1 MSEVS
6 NAGRKGRIVAFGF
19 IAFILFIILVVY
31 IYYYNYNFIPE
42 VS

>member
-6 NAGRKGRIVAFGF
+6 NAGRKGSIVAFGI

-31 IYYYNYNFIPE
+31 IYYYNFNAIPQ